1 MSPTFRFLTLAAI
14 LAILAGAFFAVD
26 GDDNQEANDFP
37 PHSVQQ

>member
-14 LAILAGAFFAVD
+14 LPILAGAFFAID
-26 GDDNQEANDFP
+26 GDHDQEAKDFP